1 METLPLYVSLVFGA
15 TVLLAL
21 FISYKATR
29 SSTAFLFAVLGWS
42 AVQAV
47 LGLSGFYTDIHATPP
62 RFPLLVLPPVIVM
75 AVLFSTRGGR
85 HFVDSLDSGYLTLLH
100 IVRLPVELV
109 LFWLFVHE
117 AVPEL
122 MTFEGRNFDI
132 LSGITAPV
140 VYFYRKRLGRALLLV
155 WNFAC
160 LGLLL
165 NIVFNA
171 LLSAPTPLQQFAFD
185 RPNIAVQFFP
195 FVLLPSVVVP
205 LVLFAHLASIRRL
218 LSVKK
223 TQPA

>member
-1 METLPLYVSLVFGA
+1 METLPLYVPLVFGA

-21 FISYKATR
+21 LISYTATR
-29 SSTAFLFAVLGWS
+29 SSTAFLSVVLGWS
-42 AVQAV
+42 AVQTV
-47 LGLSGFYTDIHATPP
+47 LGLSGFYTDIHAMPP
-62 RFPLLVLPPVIVM
+62 RFPSLVLPPVIVM
-75 AVLFSTRGGR
+75 VVLFSTRGGR
-85 HFVDSLDSGYLTLLH
+85 HFVDDSDSGYLTLLH

-109 LFWLFVHE
+109 LFWLFVHK

-140 VYFYRKRLGRALLLV
+140 VYFYRKRLSRTLLLV

-160 LGLLL
+160 LGLLV
-165 NIVFNA
+165 NIVFNS
-171 LLSAPTPLQQFAFD
+171 LLSAPTPFQQFAFD
-185 RPNIAVQFFP
+185 QPNIAVQYFP

-205 LVLFAHLASIRRL
+205 LVLFAHLASIRQL